1 MKIAIKQ
8 NVFYLNKQL
17 MIKISNKKVKL
28 KNNLFIRTNKEI
40 IYWMTKNKMMISC
53 YWFRINLI
61 AKTFINTAKCYYPLL
76 IQIHQIKNVIKTL
89 I

>member
-17 MIKISNKKVKL
+17 MIKNSNKKVKL

-40 IYWMTKNKMMISC
+40 IY
-53 YWFRINLI
+53 
-61 AKTFINTAKCYYPLL
+61 
-76 IQIHQIKNVIKTL
+76 
-89 I
+89 